1 MDLTAIPQ
9 LARGVRF
16 SDAAGEETT
25 LMVPEGILRLKGP
38 GRRIVELC
46 NGNRTIADIVEVLT
60 AEYSA
65 GDPVPDASSGQASA
79 SILVSLWLL
88 PPTR

>member
-1 MDLTAIPQ
+1 MEFTEIPR

-38 GRRIVELC
+38 GRRILELC
-46 NGNRTIADIVEVLT
+46 DGNRTAAQIVEALT
-60 AEYSA
+60 LEFAA
-65 GDPVPDASSGQASA
+65 GDPEKIRNDVEQF
-79 SILVSLWLL
+79 L
-88 PPTR
+88 TRLRDRQVLQF

>member
-1 MDLTAIPQ
+1 MDHNAIPR

-16 SDAAGEETT
+16 SDAPGEEAT

-46 NGNRTIADIVEVLT
+46 DGNRTIAELVQTLT
-60 AEYSA
+60 AEFSA
-65 GDPVPDASSGQASA
+65 GDPQKITSDVEQF
-79 SILVSLWLL
+79 L
-88 PPTR
+88 TRLRDRQVLHF

>member
-65 GDPVPDASSGQASA
+65 GDPVKIRTDVEQF
-79 SILVSLWLL
+79 LMRLRDRQVLQF
-88 PPTR
+88 

>member
-1 MDLTAIPQ
+1 MEFTEIPR

-46 NGNRTIADIVEVLT
+46 DGNRTVTQIVEALT
-60 AEYSA
+60 LEFAA
-65 GDPVPDASSGQASA
+65 GDPEKIKNDVEQF
-79 SILVSLWLL
+79 L
-88 PPTR
+88 TRLRDRQVLQF